1 MHYIPKLLTSRL
13 NFRFIIFL
21 FLFGYIPASSQVY
34 TNKVITDNNEQI
46 IDSLKTIEY
55 PYSLP
60 IWGKKVAQKGYQL
73 PYSAGVSINY
83 FWQESSLVINNL
95 NVGFNNG
102 PQYNLDQVVRFN
114 TATAAAEATNI
125 RPDIWLLPFLNVYGI
140 LGKVNTS
147 TAIDA
152 GIWVPDGNNNWSEI
166 YDFGTKANFNGTT
179 FGLGLTPTIGI
190 GGGWLAL
197 DMNIA
202 WTDLAELDKP
212 AMTFVFGPR
221 IGKSFKLPKPES
233 NITFWAGAFRVHL
246 KSGTAGSLPL
256 SDFISGGNAQA
267 KVDQGILKVEE
278 KQTAVDTWW
287 NGLSPLQQANPVNA
301 TKYSTAN
308 RALDAAGSFLAAID
322 GALSTAES
330 STVQYA
336 LEKAPQDAWNF
347 LLGAQYQYN
356 KHFMLRA
363 EYGFLGSRKQ
373 FLTSLQ
379 YRFGL

>member
-1 MHYIPKLLTSRL
+1 MNPLEQIKIYRLTFRYIL
-13 NFRFIIFL
+13 FL
-21 FLFGYIPASSQVY
+21 FLCASSPAFSQVY
-34 TNKVITDNNEQI
+34 SNKLVGEKHEVLL
-46 IDSLKTIEY
+46 DSLKVAEY

-60 IWGKKVAQKGYQL
+60 IWGEKAAQKGYQL
-73 PYSAGVSINY
+73 PYSAGVSVNY
-83 FWQESSLVINNL
+83 FWQESDLIINNL

-102 PQYNLDQVVRFN
+102 PQYNLDQIVRFKN
-114 TATAAAEATNI
+114 TVASANAINI

-140 LGKVNTS
+140 FGKVNTS

-152 GIWVPDGNNNWSEI
+152 GLWVPDANNNWSEI
-166 YDFGTKANFNGTT
+166 FDFGTKANFNGTT

-197 DMNIA
+197 DMNVA
-202 WTDLAELDKP
+202 WTDLAELEKP

-221 IGKSFKLPKPES
+221 IGKTIKLSKPDS
-233 NITFWAGAFRVHL
+233 NITFWTGAFRVHL
-246 KSGTAGSLPL
+246 KSGTTGSLPL

-267 KVDQGILKVEE
+267 KVDQGFVKIDE
-278 KQTAVDTWW
+278 KQTAVDNWW
-287 NGLSPLQQANPVNA
+287 AGLSPAQQANPINA
-301 TKYSTAN
+301 ARYSTAN
-308 RALDAAGSFLAAID
+308 QALDTAGNFLVAID

-330 STVQYA
+330 STIQYS
-336 LEKAPQDAWNF
+336 LEKAPKDAWNF

-356 KHFMLRA
+356 KHLMLRA

-373 FLTSLQ
+373 FLTSFQ